1 MGNAAVVAPGLG
13 SLSSSSG
20 SNNASSRLLEV
31 VRQPPSL
38 VWSEEDD
45 EDGDGHLSESSAH
58 ESMEIREETQ
68 QRVHHRDT
76 SSAGSGG
83 NRRRVTLEYDS
94 KCFLFSVPSIC
105 RSSRRPSILVIDSG
119 RLHEDE
125 EDDDDDEDRDDGGSD
140 SSSNAAMSSPADAP
154 SLRSPLSSCY
164 PSTPSPLSSSSASS
178 ASPSSESSSKGLL
191 LRYSSSYSSM
201 FDPLEYTADELELS
215 ATTPTPESDL
225 GRPHRSIHIV
235 TTAALPWMT
244 GTAINPLLR
253 AKYLSQSHENVT
265 LVVPWLESPEDRVAL
280 YGEEWRDRTVE
291 DHTSYLQTQ
300 WLQNSTVSLLF
311 YPAKYHSQLSSIFAL
326 GDLCELLPTCEDGVC
341 ILEEPEHGT
350 WRPSDLSTILVRCIA
365 HFLFRAS
372 LLLIACLQSTF
383 IARRDCADGARS
395 SRT

>member
-1 MGNAAVVAPGLG
+1 MGNAAVVAPGLV
-13 SLSSSSG
+13 STLSSSG

-38 VWSEEDD
+38 VWSEEDEE
-45 EDGDGHLSESSAH
+45 EDSESSTH
-58 ESMEIREETQ
+58 EAMETRHEQLRGRETA
-68 QRVHHRDT
+68 

-83 NRRRVTLEYDS
+83 NRGRLTLEYDN
-94 KCFLFSVPSIC
+94 KCFHFSVPSIC

-119 RLHEDE
+119 RYR
-125 EDDDDDEDRDDGGSD
+125 DDEDEDDGEDDRDDHDD
-140 SSSNAAMSSPADAP
+140 SSNSAMSSPADSP
-154 SLRSPLSSCY
+154 SIRSPLSSCY
-164 PSTPSPLSSSSASS
+164 PSTPSPLSTSSSASAS
-178 ASPSSESSSKGLL
+178 ASPSSGASSSTKGLL
-191 LRYSSSYSSM
+191 LRYSSSYVSV
-201 FDPLEYTADELELS
+201 FDPLEYTAEELELS
-215 ATTPTPESDL
+215 ATTPTLESDL

-253 AKYLSQSHENVT
+253 AKYLSLSHEHVT
-265 LVVPWLESPEDRVAL
+265 LVVPWLECSEDRVAL

-291 DHTSYLQTQ
+291 DHTSYLQTR
-300 WLQNSTVSLLF
+300 WLQGSTVSLLF

-350 WRPSDLSTILVRCIA
+350 WGSSARSTGMICCIA
-365 HFLFRAS
+365 HLLFGAS
-372 LLLIACLQSTF
+372 LLLFACVQSTF
-383 IARRDCADGARS
+383 IARRDCSDGARS